1 MHAFDVMVLD
11 IMADAT
17 SCSMSKRGPLSYSVN

>member
-11 IMADAT
+11 IMADT
-17 SCSMSKRGPLSYSVN
+17 TTCSVSKRSPLSYSVN